1 MLDVVIKIWRDVAW
15 EEVFVLIARGKDESR
30 VMKDLMVILTCVEP
44 ATCPLL
50 FRNIGY
56 CLIRDL
62 PVADVSEIF
71 E

>member
-30 VMKDLMVILTCVEP
+30 VIKDLLVILTCVEP
-44 ATCPLL
+44 ATCT
-50 FRNIGY
+50 FVYRNIGY